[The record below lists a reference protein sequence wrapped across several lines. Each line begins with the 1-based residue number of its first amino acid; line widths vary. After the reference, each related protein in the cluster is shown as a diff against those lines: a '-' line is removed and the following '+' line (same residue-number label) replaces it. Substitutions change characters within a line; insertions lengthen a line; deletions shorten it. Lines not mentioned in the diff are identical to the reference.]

1 MKCVVFDLDGTLT
14 ESKQAISPDVAHR
27 LKQLLQRFDVAVISG
42 GAWPQFQAQLLAHLN
57 IDKAEAARL
66 YLFPTSATSFYLH
79 VDGAWQAMYSEQLP
93 PDDRDR
99 IFAAFKQAF
108 TDTGF
113 EQPKKTWGPQLEDR
127 GTQVTFSALGQ
138 QAPVHAKKAWDPTF
152 QKRLIV
158 MERLLQLLPDF
169 EVRTGGSTSI
179 DVTKKGIDKKYGIEQ
194 IERHLGI
201 PIAEMVFVGD
211 ALFPGGNDHAVKATG
226 VATVAVTGPQETSS
240 FIDGLLA
247 G

>member
-14 ESKQAISPDVAHR
+14 ESKQAIAADMASR
-27 LKQLLQRFDVAVISG
+27 LKRLLQRYDVAVISG
-42 GAWPQFQAQLLAHLN
+42 GAWPQFQSQLLAYLDL
-57 IDKAEAARL
+57 DKAEAARL

-79 VDGAWQAMYSEQLP
+79 VDGAWQAMYAEQLP

-99 IFAAFKQAF
+99 IIAAFHQAF
-108 TDTGF
+108 ADTKF
-113 EQPKKTWGPQLEDR
+113 EQPRKTWGPQLEDR

-138 QAPVHAKKAWDPTF
+138 RAPVDAKRSWDPTF

-158 MERLLQLLPDF
+158 MERLIQLLPDF

-194 IERHLGI
+194 IERQLGV

-226 VATVAVTGPQETSS
+226 VATVAVSGPAETLS

-247 G
+247 E